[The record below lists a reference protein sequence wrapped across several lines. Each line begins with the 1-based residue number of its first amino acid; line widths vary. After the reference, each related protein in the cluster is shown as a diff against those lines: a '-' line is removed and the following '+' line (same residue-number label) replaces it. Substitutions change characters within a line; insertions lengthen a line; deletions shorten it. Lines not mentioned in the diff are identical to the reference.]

1 MRHLRKGRKF
11 HRTKGDRASFLRV
24 LAGNL
29 IMQKKI
35 KTTEARAKELK
46 TRVEKLITLAK
57 KQNLA
62 SLRVL
67 ISRLG
72 EKAGFELFNKIA
84 PKMKNRSGGCLRII
98 KTPEIRKRD
107 ASKMAIIEFVEK

>member
-1 MRHLRKGRKF
+1 MRHLNKGRKF
-11 HRTKGDRASFLRV
+11 HRKKSERQSFLRT

-29 IMQKKI
+29 ILSKKI

-46 TRVEKLITLAK
+46 TRVEKLITLGK

-72 EKAGFELFNKIA
+72 EKSAFELFNKVA
-84 PKMKNRSGGCLRII
+84 PKMKKRGGGYLRII
-98 KTPEIRKRD
+98 KTPQFRKRD
-107 ASKMAIIEFVEK
+107 ASKMVIIEFVE

>member
-1 MRHLRKGRKF
+1 MRHLSKGRKF
-11 HRTKGDRASFLRV
+11 HRKKSERKSFLKI

-29 IMQKKI
+29 IMHKKI

-72 EKAGFELFNKIA
+72 EKSAFELFNKIA
-84 PKMKNRSGGCLRII
+84 PKMKKRAGGYIRII
-98 KTPEIRKRD
+98 KTPQFRKRD
-107 ASKMAIIEFVEK
+107 ASKIVIIEIIE